1 MYICKKNSTMNCPK
15 CSCSNFTKDGFAN
28 KRPRH
33 RCKNCNYRYSVVQ
46 KSDVKSAETRRMAL
60 ELYLEGMGFRAIG
73 RVLKIS
79 YGTVYQWVKKWG
91 EEATLVSSTQAV
103 EVIELDELHTY
114 IGSKKTTVG
123 SG

>member
-1 MYICKKNSTMNCPK
+1 MNCPK

-28 KRPRH
+28 NHPRH
-33 RCKNCNYRYSVVQ
+33 HCNYRYSVVQ

-60 ELYLEGMGFRAIG
+60 ELYLEAMGFRAIS

-91 EEATLVSSTQAV
+91 EEATLVSST
-103 EVIELDELHTY
+103 
-114 IGSKKTTVG
+114 
-123 SG
+123 